1 MTPLSTMGVS
11 SRPMSLT
18 VEKETGDFE
27 IIFIIRCSLCCSSI
41 RLKKQRF
48 PAISNDLFPQQDFS
62 KFELRAPR
70 QNKLPPTLFRDDT
83 SSTSKKDDGIGKPRS
98 QEGKIHRGM
107 TFFKWEI
114 IT

>member
-27 IIFIIRCSLCCSSI
+27 IIFIIRCSLCCSDS
-41 RLKKQRF
+41 LKKQRF
-48 PAISNDLFPQQDFS
+48 PATSKDLFPQQDFS
-62 KFELRAPR
+62 EFQLRSPR

-83 SSTSKKDDGIGKPRS
+83 SSTSKKDD
-98 QEGKIHRGM
+98 
-107 TFFKWEI
+107 
-114 IT
+114 